1 MHGQAMHQRAK
12 GKTPTTHAVLAPLSN
27 NEELVCLLQKAEVAL
42 EETQQGGV
50 MATLETIV

>member
-12 GKTPTTHAVLAPLSN
+12 GKTPMSN